1 MSLYQG
7 IFKRDMQVAFKQ
19 KAELVQP
26 LMFLLMVVTLFP
38 LGVSPSPDTLQRIGP
53 GVIWIAAILSSLM
66 AMERLFRDDFQDGSL
81 EQYMLSGM
89 ALPAVSVVKVAA
101 HWLVSFVP
109 LLLLSPLLAM
119 FLNLTVDMYIALVLT
134 LILGTPLLSLIGA
147 IAVGLTVGLQKGGVL
162 LALLLCRHAFIG
174 CGIGTVCHRIFF
186 KSESKL
192 MWKWLHPYAKT
203 ERAYQLCL
211 TLQPW
216 FWVGALACLSVGTV
230 WGLAFAPQDYQQG
243 DSFRIIYIHVPSA
256 ILSMGTYVA
265 MAIAALVGMVWQ
277 WRTAYM
283 SMIAMAPIG
292 AVMTF
297 IALFTGAAWGK
308 PMWGAWWVWD
318 ARLTS
323 ELILLFL
330 YMGVIALYGAF
341 EDKQQA
347 GKAAG
352 VMALVGVVNIPIIH
366 YSVEWWNTLHQG
378 ATISKFDNPSIAPEM
393 LWPLLI
399 NLLGFAFFIGAV
411 TTVRLR
417 NEIVLRELHRPWV
430 QALAAEKVSKQASS
444 VPNANLKEGN

>member
-1 MSLYQG
+1 M
-7 IFKRDMQVAFKQ
+7 
-19 KAELVQP
+19 
-26 LMFLLMVVTLFP
+26 LL
-38 LGVSPSPDTLQRIGP
+38 
-53 GVIWIAAILSSLM
+53 
-66 AMERLFRDDFQDGSL
+66 
-81 EQYMLSGM
+81 
-89 ALPAVSVVKVAA
+89 
-101 HWLVSFVP
+101 
-109 LLLLSPLLAM
+109 
-119 FLNLTVDMYIALVLT
+119 
-134 LILGTPLLSLIGA
+134 
-147 IAVGLTVGLQKGGVL
+147 
-162 LALLLCRHAFIG
+162 
-174 CGIGTVCHRIFF
+174 
-186 KSESKL
+186 
-192 MWKWLHPYAKT
+192 
-203 ERAYQLCL
+203 
-211 TLQPW
+211 
-216 FWVGALACLSVGTV
+216 
-230 WGLAFAPQDYQQG
+230 
-243 DSFRIIYIHVPSA
+243 
-256 ILSMGTYVA
+256 
-265 MAIAALVGMVWQ
+265 
-277 WRTAYM
+277 

-399 NLLGFAFFIGAV
+399 NLLGFALFIGAV

-417 NEIVLRELHRPWV
+417 NEIVLREMHRPWV
-430 QALAAEKVSKQASS
+430 QTLAKEQLAETQQRRA
-444 VPNANLKEGN
+444 ANQNMTEGN